1 MLPGATYTLSAWVR
15 GKLNAQASGGGWT
28 LRLLAYDRQGAFSSS
43 YTVASDGGGSLTTA
57 WQQRSGTVTLP
68 GNAMTVRVELFDYM
82 TDGWVAMDDVSLTG
96 ATVTKHYYLGSQR
109 VAMRQGGVLT
119 YLHGDHLGS
128 ASLATDVSGTKVSE
142 QRYLPYGGTR
152 SGSMPGDRQ
161 YTGQR
166 REASL
171 GFYDYVARQFDPF
184 LDGSGDNTVWQ
195 PGLWQ
200 LHELEI
206 VLQAVKDFA
215 RVAGGVE
222 ATRRAIGGATIERI
236 RKGST
241 AHWGFGQITL
251 ADYTFNQSGLR
262 KIFGPTIGIVHE
274 LAHYWDWKTGNL
286 WAKTFNLP
294 EMVRDFPKGVG
305 PTAYGRMNS
314 TEGWAES
321 VTGYIYPVY
330 FAILRAE
337 GSKVENVQQPLQYGT
352 LTINFSLPGLTPRNR
367 GYVEQQFQ
375 GLAVA
380 Q

>member
-1 MLPGATYTLSAWVR
+1 VDLQAVYAAAEIDMIICFSLR
-15 GKLNAQASGGGWT
+15 GD
-28 LRLLAYDRQGAFSSS
+28 YDRENSIPNND
-43 YTVASDGGGSLTTA
+43 T
-57 WQQRSGTVTLP
+57 
-68 GNAMTVRVELFDYM
+68 
-82 TDGWVAMDDVSLTG
+82 
-96 ATVTKHYYLGSQR
+96 
-109 VAMRQGGVLT
+109 LT

-128 ASLATDVSGTKVSE
+128 ASLATDASGTKITDSDTC
-142 QRYLPYGGTR
+142 YYPYGATRPGLAGT
-152 SGSMPGDRQ
+152 GLPTDRRF
-161 YTGQR
+161 TGQR
-166 REASL
+166 EEVSL
-171 GFYDYVARQFDPF
+171 GFYDYGARPYDPALGRFLQADTIVPDPANPQSLNRYSYTLGNPLRYTDPSGHIAETEIDDANAILEALGNYDVHIAIDWGWF
-184 LDGSGDNTVWQ
+184 LDGSGDNTIWQ

-222 ATRRAIGGATIERI
+222 ATRRAIGGATIKRI
-236 RKGST
+236 RKGYT

-294 EMVRDFPKGVG
+294 GQIVRNLPNDVG

-337 GSKVENVQQPLQYGT
+337 GSKVENDQQPLQYGP

-375 GLAVA
+375 ALAVA